1 MGFGIVVA
9 GTALLLLDRLA
20 LDFVGCIVACY
31 GFFLAAQKMKG
42 VYVSFAFSLAAAVLT
57 GVRSL
62 RLLGVVEIGD
72 IFVYL
77 DGGIY
82 ICIGLSAAALCAV
95 IASFASKNSGHGLC
109 TFAQVTLYLAILI
122 PALKAGVTA
131 FPATEFSEM
140 FKTLALVLYYV
151 FLVLYLVFTFDVYA
165 SVTTPQLIRKQE
177 EENKEYEQKRNE
189 RREKIRRLMRGGDGD
204 DKE

>member
-1 MGFGIVVA
+1 
-9 GTALLLLDRLA
+9 
-20 LDFVGCIVACY
+20 
-31 GFFLAAQKMKG
+31 
-42 VYVSFAFSLAAAVLT
+42 
-57 GVRSL
+57 
-62 RLLGVVEIGD
+62 
-72 IFVYL
+72 
-77 DGGIY
+77 
-82 ICIGLSAAALCAV
+82 
-95 IASFASKNSGHGLC
+95 
-109 TFAQVTLYLAILI
+109 
-122 PALKAGVTA
+122 
-131 FPATEFSEM
+131 M